1 MADESVVTEATPVND
16 ADSGSL
22 GSLTPEQRT
31 EWNKT
36 GELPKSE
43 EAAPSPDPK
52 PVEGEE
58 KPAGES
64 ETPQAQ
70 EKSRKK
76 SSELTASERVAQLKA
91 TIAKIEKEAGLK
103 TEVAESSPAKP
114 AETAKQAPQ
123 EQPTRPK
130 PTADARND
138 DGSDKFATYEDY
150 IEDLADWKAE
160 QREAKTQREATRKAQ
175 LDLGIAKVEEAKTRY
190 KDFDVMVKP
199 FWDEVVVNPD
209 INPTI
214 KAMIDDSD
222 YFADLAYTIGSD
234 PDELAKFKAMPTG
247 NQIRYIALTE
257 SLIAEELEGK
267 KVTTEETPAKPQT
280 RAPRPPSE
288 AGGRAASPPDAE
300 AAAAAANDFRAFER
314 ESTRKYLAKLKGS

>member
-1 MADESVVTEATPVND
+1 MVDESVVTEATPVND

-36 GELPKSE
+36 GELPKFE

-52 PVEGEE
+52 PVDGEE

-70 EKSRKK
+70 EKTGKK
-76 SSELTASERVAQLKA
+76 AKSADERIAELEA
-91 TIAKIEKEAGLK
+91 TIEKIRKGSGKETPK
-103 TEVAESSPAKP
+103 VESSPTKP
-114 AETAKQAPQ
+114 EPKQTPQ

-130 PTADARND
+130 PTADAKND

-247 NQIRYIALTE
+247 KQIRYIALTE